1 MQQLLI
7 YIFKWALCLA
17 VMYIPFALLMRKET
31 FHAINRAILLLSIVV
46 AAILPFFEI
55 VIPIE
60 VEKPVSESLATLPLL
75 AAATDAEN
83 IQRATASNK
92 QQIVFAIYLT
102 GVALSFLST
111 IINIIRVK
119 QSIKRGTLW
128 HEKSEHYT
136 LYCHAENTPPF
147 SWFNKIVISESDY
160 NECGRE
166 ILTHE
171 EGHIRLRHSWD
182 ILFVDTVK
190 ALQWF
195 NPFIYM
201 LMNDLKDIHE
211 YEADRYVLSKSGD
224 ARTYQ
229 LLILKKAIGQG
240 GYPIANNFGRK
251 SVRKRVEMMIRK
263 KSHHR
268 KLLKGAYIP
277 AAAVAATLIF
287 AEPQYI
293 YSIVQQDS
301 ILQESRTEKTIEET
315 VSNTGPSDTQKAAAP
330 PPAAR
335 PEKKAKRVAATK
347 KEAEKKEPATPVTA
361 ENHESGTTQETTVI
375 CAEQFA
381 AQVELGNEFFDA
393 TAAEDGEI
401 KCSIIV
407 EFSTDKKG
415 EIHNISTTACNVSLD
430 AGAGTPVEQML
441 PRLREKAIA
450 AATSYI
456 LSKEW
461 QAMCLTAACGPTRYT
476 ANITMRTGAGATT
489 AEGQRDNDT
498 FWIGTTPI
506 R

>member
-31 FHAINRAILLLSIVV
+31 FHAINRAILLLSIVI

-60 VEKPVSESLATLPLL
+60 VEIPVTGNLATLPQPTASTAAESVRQATANHTPQIILATYLAGAALSLL
-75 AAATDAEN
+75 A
-83 IQRATASNK
+83 
-92 QQIVFAIYLT
+92 
-102 GVALSFLST
+102 T
-111 IINIIRVK
+111 IISIAR
-119 QSIKRGTLW
+119 IKRAIKVGTLW
-128 HEKSEHYT
+128 HEKREHYT
-136 LYCHAENTPPF
+136 LYCHANSTPPF

-171 EGHIRLRHSWD
+171 EGHIRQRHSWD

-201 LMNDLKDIHE
+201 LLNDLRDIHE

-263 KSHHR
+263 KSRHR
-268 KLLKGAYIP
+268 QLLKGAYIP
-277 AAAVAATLIF
+277 AAAVAATLIL
-287 AEPQYI
+287 AKPQYI

-301 ILQESRTEKTIEET
+301 ILQENRTEKIKEET

-347 KEAEKKEPATPVTA
+347 KEEKREENKPPIGIG
-361 ENHESGTTQETTVI
+361 NHERETTEEKAI
-375 CAEQFA
+375 IRAEQFA
-381 AQVELGNEFFDA
+381 AQVELRNEFFDA

-401 KCSIIV
+401 KCSLIV
-407 EFSTDKKG
+407 EFSTDKRG
-415 EIHNISTTACNVSLD
+415 EIHDICTTACNVSLD
-430 AGAGTPVEQML
+430 AGAGTPVEQIIQHV
-441 PRLREKAIA
+441 REKAIA
-450 AATSYI
+450 AATNYI

-461 QAMCLTAACGPTRYT
+461 QEICHTDAGELVNYT
-476 ANITMRTGAGATT
+476 ANITVRSGKASTT